1 MALSRK
7 SKIGVSVV
15 IFLLVVGSLF
25 SILARFRV
33 FKKRGKPILESAHSP
48 LVSPTPPP
56 VNGPTFVPLRK
67 SNLKVNNGGTDMP
80 ESLNRHSPV
89 HLGFMAHPQSV
100 SSTPPSPYQQ
110 ANGTTFVP
118 VRKSNLK
125 VNNGGTDM
133 PESLNHSPVYH
144 GFLAHPPSVS
154 ASPSPYQQ
162 ANGPKFVPGRKL
174 NLKVNNGRTDM
185 PDL

>member
-1 MALSRK
+1 MALRRNC
-7 SKIGVSVV
+7 KIL
-15 IFLLVVGSLF
+15 IFFICLLIVGSLF

-48 LVSPTPPP
+48 SVSPTPPP

-100 SSTPPSPYQQ
+100 SATTPSLYQQ

-118 VRKSNLK
+118 VRRSNLK
-125 VNNGGTDM
+125 VNSGGTDM

-144 GFLAHPPSVS
+144 GFWLIHHQCQHHHRHINRRTVLHL
-154 ASPSPYQQ
+154 YQGE
-162 ANGPKFVPGRKL
+162 N
-174 NLKVNNGRTDM
+174 
-185 PDL
+185 